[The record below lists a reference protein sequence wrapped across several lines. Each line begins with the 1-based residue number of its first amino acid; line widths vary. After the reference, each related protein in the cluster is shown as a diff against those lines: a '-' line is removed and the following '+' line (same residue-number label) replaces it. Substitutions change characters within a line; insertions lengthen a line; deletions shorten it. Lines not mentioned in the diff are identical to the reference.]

1 MAEKIINKLKEIWE
15 KIVAWW
21 NKFTSRQKTL
31 VVVLAAGVVVAFV
44 ILYAVLTSPNFT
56 MLEQCKS
63 TKEASQITSV
73 LEGANIQYK
82 VSDDGLQVRVPKKN
96 LSQARLTLA
105 GSGIITSG
113 YTIEEALSGSFTV
126 TEADKSKKY
135 KLYLESTFEE
145 DFVNVFPAINSCTV
159 QLSLPEND
167 GTLLYKDEEPG
178 ATIYLN
184 IAEGEEFTTDNAA
197 SLAKAVATALGCKNA
212 NNIVIM
218 DSDAN
223 LLFSGEDISSAA
235 GNASTQLGVK
245 ADAENLLNQGVKK
258 VIGGFGP
265 FGDVKVASNLVID
278 FSTTE
283 KTSHEY
289 KPAEGQSQGLLSER
303 SSYTEESEGTG
314 GGVPGTDSNTETTQ
328 YYQDYGSQSS
338 TIEELYEKYL
348 PNEFIENTQ
357 IPAGT
362 VKYSESSVAVSS
374 TNFIIVK
381 EDDVKKQGLLDGI
394 TWEEYK
400 AANSER
406 TPITVTDEM
415 IALVSRASGI
425 PERNIQIVAYDENF
439 FVDSEGLGIDIYD
452 VIQIALIV
460 IILALLAIVVI
471 RSMRGEKSGEEPEE
485 LSVETLL
492 QSNPEPTLDDI
503 EIEESSETKKLIE
516 KFVDENPEAV
526 ANLLRNWLN
535 EGWE

>member
-1 MAEKIINKLKEIWE
+1 MAEKIIGKLKEIWE

-21 NKFTSRQKTL
+21 NKFTSKQRTL
-31 VVVLAAGVVVAFV
+31 IIVLAAVVVIAFV
-44 ILYAVLTSPNFT
+44 ILYAVLTSPNYT

-63 TKEASQITSV
+63 TKEASQITTV
-73 LEGANIQYK
+73 LEGAEIPYK
-82 VSDDGLQVRVPKKN
+82 VTDDGLQVKVPKKN

-105 GSGIITSG
+105 GSGIVTSG
-113 YTIEEALSGSFTV
+113 YTIDEALSGSFTV

-167 GTLLYKDEEPG
+167 GTLLSKDEEPG

-223 LLFSGEDISSAA
+223 LLYSGEDISSAA

-289 KPAEGQSQGLLSER
+289 KPADGQSQGLYSER
-303 SSYTEESEGTG
+303 SSYTEESQGGG
-314 GGVPGTDSNTETTQ
+314 GGVPGTDSNSETTQ
-328 YYQDYGSQSS
+328 YYQDNSYSNS

-460 IILALLAIVVI
+460 IILALLGIVVI
-471 RSMRGEKSGEEPEE
+471 RSMRGDKSSEEPEE

-503 EIEESSETKKLIE
+503 EIEESSETKRLIE

>member
-1 MAEKIINKLKEIWE
+1 MAEKIIGKLKEIWE

-21 NKFTSRQKTL
+21 NKFTSKQRTL
-31 VVVLAAGVVVAFV
+31 IIVLAAVVVIAFV
-44 ILYAVLTSPNFT
+44 ILYAVLTSPNYT

-63 TKEASQITSV
+63 TKEASQITTV
-73 LEGANIQYK
+73 LEGAEIPYK
-82 VSDDGLQVRVPKKN
+82 VTDDGLQVKVPKKN

-105 GSGIITSG
+105 GSGIVTSG
-113 YTIEEALSGSFTV
+113 YTIDEALSGSFTV

-167 GTLLYKDEEPG
+167 GTLLSKDEEPG

-223 LLFSGEDISSAA
+223 LLYSGEDISSAA

-289 KPAEGQSQGLLSER
+289 KPADGQSQGLYSER
-303 SSYTEESEGTG
+303 SSYTEESQGGG
-314 GGVPGTDSNTETTQ
+314 GGVPGTDSNSETTQ
-328 YYQDYGSQSS
+328 YYQDNSYSNS

-381 EDDVKKQGLLDGI
+381 EDDIKKQGLLDGI

-460 IILALLAIVVI
+460 IILALLGIVVI
-471 RSMRGEKSGEEPEE
+471 RSMRGDKSSEEPEE

-503 EIEESSETKKLIE
+503 EIEESSETKRLIE

>member
-1 MAEKIINKLKEIWE
+1 MIGKLKEIWE

-21 NKFTSRQKTL
+21 NKFTSKQRTL
-31 VVVLAAGVVVAFV
+31 IIVLAAVVVIAFV
-44 ILYAVLTSPNFT
+44 ILYAVLTSPNYT

-63 TKEASQITSV
+63 TKEASQITTV
-73 LEGANIQYK
+73 LEGAEIPYK
-82 VSDDGLQVRVPKKN
+82 VTDDGLQVKVPKKN

-105 GSGIITSG
+105 GSGIVTSG
-113 YTIEEALSGSFTV
+113 YTIDEALSGSFTV

-167 GTLLYKDEEPG
+167 GTLLSKDEEPG

-223 LLFSGEDISSAA
+223 LLYSGEDISSAA

-289 KPAEGQSQGLLSER
+289 KPADGQSQGLYSER
-303 SSYTEESEGTG
+303 SSYTEESQGGG
-314 GGVPGTDSNTETTQ
+314 GGVPGTDSNSETTQ
-328 YYQDYGSQSS
+328 YYQDNSYSNS

-460 IILALLAIVVI
+460 IILALLGIVVI
-471 RSMRGEKSGEEPEE
+471 RSMRGDKSSEEPEE

-503 EIEESSETKKLIE
+503 EIEESSETKRLIE